1 MCSQRHSPVR
11 PFWFCAACVHPW
23 PCRQAR
29 AELTAEY
36 ADDPKLLAVDM
47 ADCLA
52 EATGDLGQLYPTP
65 PNPIEMYGR
74 MLGWIRHLAINKFR
88 DEDGWP
94 N

>member
-1 MCSQRHSPVR
+1 M
-11 PFWFCAACVHPW
+11 
-23 PCRQAR
+23 
-29 AELTAEY
+29 
-36 ADDPKLLAVDM
+36 DM